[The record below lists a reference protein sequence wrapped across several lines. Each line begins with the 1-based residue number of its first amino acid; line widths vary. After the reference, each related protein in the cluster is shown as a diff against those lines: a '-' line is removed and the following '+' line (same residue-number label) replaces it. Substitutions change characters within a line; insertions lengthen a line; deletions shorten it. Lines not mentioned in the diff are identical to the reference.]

1 MTLLR
6 IDCDASWSTVT
17 WNPTGL
23 RRFSGDV
30 ADAIPLTPRTLLWT
44 PEPSSTPNA
53 LGSALLT
60 FLQLPVQHL
69 RGPAYLTALATDPD
83 RPGPLTPTQI
93 RAFTSALQVL
103 HAMPDFLALH
113 AQAGRIAA
121 TWFCPTATR
130 SFP

>member
-17 WNPTGL
+17 WDPT
-23 RRFSGDV
+23 RPPCISGAV
-30 ADAIPLTPRTLLWT
+30 VEPIPLTPRALLWT
-44 PEPSSTPNA
+44 PDMCGAPNA
-53 LGSALLT
+53 LASALLT

-69 RGPAYLTALATDPD
+69 RGPAHLTGLAADPEQ
-83 RPGPLTPTQI
+83 PGPLTPTQV
-93 RAFTSALQVL
+93 RAFTSTLQAL

>member
-1 MTLLR
+1 M
-6 IDCDASWSTVT
+6 V
-17 WNPTGL
+17 
-23 RRFSGDV
+23 
-30 ADAIPLTPRTLLWT
+30 DAIPLTPRALLWT
-44 PEPSSTPNA
+44 PEPCGAPNA
-53 LGSALLT
+53 LASALLT

-69 RGPAYLTALATDPD
+69 RGPAYLTSLAADPD

-93 RAFTSALQVL
+93 RAFTSTLQAL